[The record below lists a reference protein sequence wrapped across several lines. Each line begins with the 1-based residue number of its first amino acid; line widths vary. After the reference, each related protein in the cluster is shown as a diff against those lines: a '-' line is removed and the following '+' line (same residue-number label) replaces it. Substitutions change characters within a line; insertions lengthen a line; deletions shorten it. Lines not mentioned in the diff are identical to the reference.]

1 MCRQDLRVI
10 KTRRGL
16 RVIKASGELL
26 DKLLKATAVLHHMVE
41 FFKNGVELFVEHRQ
55 NVGLLV
61 LILDDALL
69 IGNDMSL
76 HLSSL

>member
-1 MCRQDLRVI
+1 VIKARQDLRVI
-10 KTRRGL
+10 QT
-16 RVIKASGELL
+16 SSELV
-26 DKLLKATAVLHHMVE
+26 DKLLEVAVAAVLHDVVE
-41 FFKNGVELFVEHRQ
+41 LFKNGLELFVERGEK
-55 NVGLLV
+55 VGLLV